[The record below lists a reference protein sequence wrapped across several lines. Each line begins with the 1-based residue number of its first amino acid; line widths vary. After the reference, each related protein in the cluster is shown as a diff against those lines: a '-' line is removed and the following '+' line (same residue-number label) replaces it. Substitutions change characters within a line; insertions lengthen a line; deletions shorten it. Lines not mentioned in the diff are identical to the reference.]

1 MTEAYGNQVQKWRC
15 YIKAY
20 VSSQT
25 DTTAT
30 IKCETYFQSIKWGY
44 DTGATASATVDGKTD
59 STGRFTAHSGSG
71 QSVTQH
77 CVTKTLTVNKGSS
90 ARNVWCSG
98 TVNLIGG
105 YHNGSSSAGCNVLV
119 YARSYYQPRPPKNF
133 AVAYSSDTSQKL
145 TWQGDYTGMD
155 GGYPWATVHIERRT
169 DGGQW
174 VTIANLKWDAVNYT
188 DNSTGPN
195 HKYEYRAYA
204 KGAGGTSVNTDVRTV
219 WTTPAAP
226 ASVSLSKTAGTMV
239 RVEADVS
246 GVRTAT
252 SYEVESNLNDGGW
265 SGSQSVASFPVTID
279 VGGGKA
285 RVRVRSVRGDLK
297 SEWIESDEITT
308 ITPPLAPALSGLPA
322 VAPTGSEQALIWTPN
337 HPDASAQSSAEVEY
351 TVGDA
356 VKTVEIKGDA
366 TTWAIPPEV
375 MAVASTISVRVRT
388 KGLHANWGAWS
399 APVSMRIAVPP
410 RVSITSPGMEGGII
424 DRLPMQVAWT
434 VEDSTGVASQ
444 LLELVDA
451 GGVTVYSARTTER
464 AHSIGAAQYM
474 MADHSD
480 YTLRL
485 TVTGGSSLAT
495 TATRSITTEYAAP
508 STPQASYDV
517 GEGLAVRIVASDG
530 NEPDKPATVS
540 ISVVRL
546 MPDGTQWMVAD
557 GLRSG
562 EGCIDPL
569 PPLNLGYEYLVT
581 AYSEIGTAATLHLPA
596 KVETGLVAF
605 NFGPSAGIVET
616 MRYDPSWSR
625 QVSRKVKLYDFADGG
640 AAGGL
645 PMAYTS
651 TTVESG
657 GKQAFTMLDL
667 DQMRRIDALGARYAV
682 CWYRDLYGGRRRCAV
697 AWDLSADVPYSIVKA
712 SADLTDVRFQ
722 EAW

>member
-1 MTEAYGNQVQKWRC
+1 MAEAYGNQVQKWRA
-15 YIKAY
+15 YVKAY

-44 DTGATASATVDGKTD
+44 DTGATANATVDGKTD
-59 STGRFTAHSGSG
+59 STERFTAHSGSG

-77 CVTKTLTVNKGSS
+77 CITKTLTVKKGSS

-119 YARSYYQPRPPKNF
+119 YARSYYQPKPPKNF
-133 AVAYSSDTSQKL
+133 TVAYSSDTSQKL

-188 DNSTGPN
+188 DNTTVPN

-204 KGAGGTSVNTDVRTV
+204 KGAGGTSVNTDAKTV

-226 ASVSLSKTAGTMV
+226 ASVALSKTAGTMV

-285 RVRVRSVRGDLK
+285 KVRVRSVHGDLK
-297 SEWIESDEITT
+297 SDWTESDEITT

-351 TVGDA
+351 AVGES
-356 VKTVEIKGDA
+356 VKTVEIQGA
-366 TTWAIPPEV
+366 TTTWTVPPEV
-375 MAVASTISVRVRT
+375 MAVASTVSVRVRT

-464 AHSIGAAQYM
+464 THSIGAAQYM

-546 MPDGTQWMVAD
+546 MPDGAQWMVAD

-596 KVETGLVAF
+596 QVETGLVAF
-605 NFGPSAGIVET
+605 NFGPSAGTVET

-657 GKQAFTMLDL
+657 GKQAFTLLDL
-667 DQMRRIDALGARYAV
+667 DQMRRIDALGARHAV

-697 AWDLSADVPYSIVKA
+697 AWDLSSDVPYSIVKA

>member
-1 MTEAYGNQVQKWRC
+1 MAEAYGNQVQKWRC
-15 YIKAY
+15 YVKAWIT
-20 VSSQT
+20 SQN
-25 DTTAT
+25 DTSAT
-30 IKCETYFQSIKWGY
+30 IKCETYFQSLKWGY
-44 DTGATASATVDGKTD
+44 DTRANAVATVHGQSSGSQTFTAS
-59 STGRFTAHSGSG
+59 SGTG
-71 QSVTQH
+71 QSVTTLVASKT
-77 CVTKTLTVNKGSS
+77 VTVSKG
-90 ARNVWCSG
+90 ANGYNVWCSG
-98 TVNLIGG
+98 TVNLTGG
-105 YHNGSSSAGCNVLV
+105 YHNGSSSAGVNVWV
-119 YARSYYQPRPPKNF
+119 PQRAYYKPKPPKGF
-133 AVAYSSDTSQKL
+133 AAQRIDDAQMKL

-155 GGYPWATVHIERRT
+155 GGYPWSNVYIDRST
-169 DGGQW
+169 DGGGWQQ
-174 VTIANLKWDAVNYT
+174 IATLGWDATNYT
-188 DNSTGPN
+188 DRSTEAN
-195 HKYEYRAYA
+195 HTYQYGARA
-204 KGAGGTSVNTDVRTV
+204 KGAGGTSDRVSAAALH
-219 WTTPAAP
+219 TTPAAP

-239 RVEADVS
+239 RVEANVS

-265 SGSQSVASFPVTID
+265 SGSQTVASFPVTID

-285 RVRVRSVRGDLK
+285 SVRVRSVRGDLK
-297 SEWIESDEITT
+297 SAWTESDEITT

-322 VAPTGSEQALIWTPN
+322 VAPTGSEQALIWAPN

-388 KGLHANWGAWS
+388 KGLHADWGAWS

-495 TATRSITTEYAAP
+495 TATRSIATEYAAP

-546 MPDGTQWMVAD
+546 MPDGAQWMVAD

-596 KVETGLVAF
+596 QVETGLVAF
-605 NFGPSAGIVET
+605 NFGPSAGTVET

-657 GKQAFTMLDL
+657 GKQAFTLLDL